1 MTLVKIHSQFFKKSL
16 HMFNKSKYKI
26 SSHLKQNAF
35 EFYYLITTQKLFL
48 QEKYGFM
55 TWFVN
60 KYF

>member
-26 SSHLKQNAF
+26 SSHLKQNVF

-55 TWFVN
+55 T
-60 KYF
+60 